1 MLRYLARRFL
11 WAVML
16 FLAVTAVTY
25 VIFFMIPANPAQ
37 LAAGKAATPERIK
50 EVEHFLGID
59 RPVYI
64 QYLKF
69 LERLLPI
76 GFSDGIELKKPSLGR
91 SFANRRDVNEVVG
104 QAAPVTA
111 SLVFGAII
119 MILAVSIPVGVLS
132 AVRPRSLLDRAAML
146 YVLVGIS
153 LPSFWIGLVLAYVVS
168 FKLGLTP
175 ITGYCD
181 VINPSLASQCGGPL
195 DWAHHMILPWT
206 TLALVGAGTYVRF
219 IRADVMETMNQDYV
233 RTARAKGAPERTVMR
248 SHILRNAMLPVV
260 TMLGMDIGLLLGGS
274 IFIEQVFG
282 LPGLG
287 FVAIKSIFDFDLPVT
302 QGIVVFGALAIIF
315 FNLIVDI
322 LYAWIDPRIRLT

>member
-1 MLRYLARRFL
+1 MLRYLARRLL
-11 WAVML
+11 WAAML
-16 FLAVTAVTY
+16 FIAVTAVTY

-37 LAAGKAATPERIK
+37 LAAGKAATQERIK

-69 LERLLPI
+69 LERLLPV
-76 GFSDGIELKKPSLGR
+76 GFSDGLELKQPSLGR
-91 SFANRRDVNEVVG
+91 SFANRREVNDVVG

-119 MILAVSIPVGVLS
+119 MILMISIPIGVFS
-132 AVRPRSLLDRAAML
+132 ALRPRSAVDRAAMV

-153 LPSFWIGLVLAYVVS
+153 FPSFFLGLVLAYFIS
-168 FKLGLTP
+168 FRLGLTP

-181 VINPSLASQCGGPL
+181 VINPSEASQCGGPL
-195 DWAHHMILPWT
+195 DWAHHMILPWA
-206 TLALVGAGTYVRF
+206 TLALVSSATYVRF

-248 SHILRNAMLPVV
+248 SHVLRNAMLPVV
-260 TMLGMDIGLLLGGS
+260 TMLGMDIGILLGGA

-287 FVAIKSIFDFDLPVT
+287 FVALESIFNFDLPVT
-302 QGIVVFGALAIIF
+302 QGVVVFGAIAIIF

-322 LYAWIDPRIRLT
+322 LYAWIDPRIRLA